1 MNQFRSVIYGLA
13 LAAMPASA
21 AHADVWDEAYD
32 VSTRTRF
39 IPMELILGAA
49 WNGHRSINYPSGTFR
64 QTAGGSTWKGPESWT
79 HPVTGRRLTVYY
91 RSRGGRNAADQVFA
105 VRDDQAAIGR
115 AGDSR
120 FGIDACDQEGKYPLG
135 IWKQGEMRTFHYTC
149 WYDKKPRRKV
159 ATISIKNIDFD
170 CGEWK
175 HCLSIEWVLRN
186 DRAGRELDR
195 RTYVFAPG
203 KSIVLEP

>member
-1 MNQFRSVIYGLA
+1 MTQFCSAIYGLA
-13 LAAMPASA
+13 LAAMPAAA

-32 VSTRTRF
+32 VSTRSRF

-91 RSRGGRNAADQVFA
+91 RSRGGLNAADQVFA

-149 WYDKKPRRKV
+149 WYDKKPDAKSRPSASR
-159 ATISIKNIDFD
+159 ISI
-170 CGEWK
+170 
-175 HCLSIEWVLRN
+175 SIAANGNTASASNGSCATTAR
-186 DRAGRELDR
+186 
-195 RTYVFAPG
+195 PG
-203 KSIVLEP
+203 TGS